1 MTAWFKKISANP
13 KFVKIFGNI
22 KLAEKSLYALPEEKI
37 NEVAP
42 AKKDDDMDDLFG
54 DDDND
59 AEAAKAAAAAA
70 KA

>member
-1 MTAWFKKISANP
+1 LTAWFKKISANP

-37 NEVAP
+37 NEAAP

>member
-22 KLAEKSLYALPEEKI
+22 KLAEKSVYALPEEKI
-37 NEVAP
+37 SEALP
-42 AKKDDDMDDLFG
+42 AKKDDEMDDLFG

-59 AEAAKAAAAAA
+59 AEAAKAAASAA